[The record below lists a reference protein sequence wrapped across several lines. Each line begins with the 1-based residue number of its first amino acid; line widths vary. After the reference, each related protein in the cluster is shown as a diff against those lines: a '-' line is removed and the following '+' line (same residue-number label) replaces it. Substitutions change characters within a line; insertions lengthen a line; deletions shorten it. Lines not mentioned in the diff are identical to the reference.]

1 MTTGLA
7 CGWAMDPHVPLA
19 TLLRPRQLPSPSTHA
34 ALQVYEQ
41 AAQTMGISLDSCSHQ
56 VREFSL
62 MHLSG
67 DYRRML
73 LKPSGFAARVI
84 PYQHPDEELATTE
97 LSKWEDEAGTSRAA
111 TSAAGSSQA
120 AAAGQQPASQ
130 AQQRPMQGEHEQAS
144 HGAAGQPVNN
154 PPANES
160 AAGAGLLAL
169 SLRFQLPPSCYAT
182 MLIRELTKNCTSKA
196 HHKALTQVV

>member
-1 MTTGLA
+1 M
-7 CGWAMDPHVPLA
+7 P
-19 TLLRPRQLPSPSTHA
+19 RPQQLPSLPSHA
-34 ALQVYEQ
+34 ALQVYKK
-41 AAQTMGISLDSCSHQ
+41 AASTMGISLDSCSHQ

-62 MHLSG
+62 MQLSG

-73 LKPSGFAARVI
+73 LKPNGFEARVI
-84 PYQHPDEELATTE
+84 PYQHHDEELATTE

-111 TSAAGSSQA
+111 TSAAGSDQA
-120 AAAGQQPASQ
+120 AAADEAGQQPASQ
-130 AQQRPMQGEHEQAS
+130 AQQGPAQGGDGQAS
-144 HGAAGQPVNN
+144 HGTAEQLVSS
-154 PPANES
+154 PPASDS

-169 SLRFQLPPSCYAT
+169 SLKFQLPPSCYAT

>member
-1 MTTGLA
+1 
-7 CGWAMDPHVPLA
+7 
-19 TLLRPRQLPSPSTHA
+19 
-34 ALQVYEQ
+34 
-41 AAQTMGISLDSCSHQ
+41 MGISLDSCSHQ

-73 LKPSGFAARVI
+73 LKPNGFAARVV

-97 LSKWEDEAGTSRAA
+97 LSKWEEEAGTSRAA
-111 TSAAGSSQA
+111 TSVAGSTQA
-120 AAAGQQPASQ
+120 AAADGARQQPASP
-130 AQQRPMQGEHEQAS
+130 AQQRPMHGGDEPAS
-144 HGAAGQPVNN
+144 HGAAGQPVSSL
-154 PPANES
+154 PACHS

-169 SLRFQLPPSCYAT
+169 SLKFQLPPSCYAT

-196 HHKALTQVV
+196 HHKALTQVI